1 MNLLLKE
8 DASMKNKYGYL
19 FNENMT
25 ELQAN
30 TVLFEN
36 AKNLNDEEKKELL
49 EAWSKNNGLIT
60 KRELK
65 EHGDNIV
72 FTQSIM

>member
-1 MNLLLKE
+1 
-8 DASMKNKYGYL
+8 MKNKYGYL